1 MNYFL
6 IYLAVISAVSVI
18 VTAADKVNAI
28 RHRRRVRER
37 TLLILAA
44 LGGSVAMLITMLLIR
59 HKTRHLKFML
69 GIPLIIAAQAAAVFA
84 VWRFFYA

>member
-18 VTAADKVNAI
+18 VTVANKVKAI

-59 HKTRHLKFML
+59 HKTRHPKFML
-69 GIPLIIAAQAAAVFA
+69 GIPLIIAAQAAAAFA